1 MKGEPVNILLVDDQ
15 PAKLLTYKA
24 ILSELGQNLI
34 TANSAREALEVLL
47 RTEVAVVL
55 VDVYMPETDGFELAA
70 MIREHPRYQETA
82 IIFISAVL
90 LTDGDRM
97 RGYAMGGVDYVSVPV
112 IPEVL
117 RAKVKIFVELYQKTH
132 ELERLNREL
141 EQRVAER
148 TKELAASTRKLQ
160 QSEQLRSIALAAGQ
174 MGSWEWDA
182 SSDTLFWDHGQHQI
196 FGVDPDDFTPTIE
209 FVGPLIHPDDLESL
223 METCRSPTPQ
233 VPAFQT
239 EFRVCRPNGEIRW
252 CVGAAAA
259 SFDEEGKMVRLSGVT
274 EDITERR
281 LSEERQMLLA
291 REVDHRA
298 RNVVA
303 VMQSILRITR
313 ADTMQEYIAA
323 VDGRIG
329 ALSNAHRLLADSR
342 WEGADLHRL
351 AEEEFAPY
359 QGSDTNRVSI
369 EGPAILLSPAMAQTL
384 ALTLHELVTNAAK
397 HGALSVSAGSV
408 SLSWRVMP
416 DTIDF
421 DWIEAGGPE
430 VKPPSRRGYGTRV
443 FKAGIEQQLK
453 GTLDFRWLASG
464 LQCKLSIPRS
474 ADMAPKIDGTGER
487 APAMNGTNVMN
498 GANGSTKP
506 ILLVEDEPTVS
517 MMLADMLLEFGHT
530 VDGPYSR
537 YSDAMGAARANDLH
551 AGVLDVNVGGE
562 KVYPLAAILAKRNI
576 PFVFVTGYS
585 PDSIDPRFTH
595 IPVLQKPIERQ
606 ALLAVLAGSQPKHTS

>member
-1 MKGEPVNILLVDDQ
+1 MTDERVNILLVDDQ
-15 PAKLLTYKA
+15 PAKLLTYKT

-34 TANSAREALEVLL
+34 TAESAREALEILL
-47 RTEVAVVL
+47 RKEVAVVL

-70 MIREHPRYQETA
+70 MIREHPRFRETA

-90 LTDGDRM
+90 LTDADRT

-117 RAKVKIFVELYQKTH
+117 RAKVKIFVDLYQKTH
-132 ELERLNREL
+132 ALERLNREL
-141 EQRVAER
+141 EERVSER
-148 TKELAASTRKLQ
+148 TAELAAST
-160 QSEQLRSIALAAGQ
+160 
-174 MGSWEWDA
+174 
-182 SSDTLFWDHGQHQI
+182 
-196 FGVDPDDFTPTIE
+196 
-209 FVGPLIHPDDLESL
+209 
-223 METCRSPTPQ
+223 
-233 VPAFQT
+233 
-239 EFRVCRPNGEIRW
+239 
-252 CVGAAAA
+252 
-259 SFDEEGKMVRLSGVT
+259 
-274 EDITERR
+274 
-281 LSEERQMLLA
+281 ERQMLLA

-313 ADTMQEYIAA
+313 AETMEHYIAA

-351 AEEEFAPY
+351 AQEEFAPY
-359 QGSDTNRVSI
+359 QGGEASRVRI

-397 HGALSVSAGSV
+397 HGALSVPSGTV
-408 SLSWRVMP
+408 SLTWRVLC

-430 VKPPSRRGYGTRV
+430 VKPPARRGYGTRV

-453 GTLDFRWLASG
+453 GTLDFRWRREG
-464 LQCKLSIPRS
+464 LQCTLSIPRS
-474 ADMAPKIDGTGER
+474 ADMAPKSGDAG
-487 APAMNGTNVMN
+487 APSAI
-498 GANGSTKP
+498 GANGSMKP

-517 MMLADMLLEFGHT
+517 MMLSDMLLEFGHT

-537 YSDAMGAARANDLH
+537 YSDAMGAARMNDLH

-562 KVYPLAAILAKRNI
+562 KIYPLAAILARRKI

-606 ALLAVLAGSQPKHTS
+606 ALRAVLRDSSKAQPS

>member
-1 MKGEPVNILLVDDQ
+1 MRHERVNILLVDDQ

-24 ILSELGQNLI
+24 ILGELGQNLI

-70 MIREHPRYQETA
+70 MIREHPRFQETA

-141 EQRVAER
+141 EHRVAER
-148 TKELAASTRKLQ
+148 TAELGASTRQLQ
-160 QSEQLRSIALAAGQ
+160 QSEKLRSVALAAGQ

-182 SSDTLFWDHGQHQI
+182 TSDALFWDRGQHLI
-196 FGVDPDDFTPTIE
+196 FGVDPEEFKPTIE
-209 FVGPLIHPDDLESL
+209 FVGALIHPDDLEPL

-233 VPAFQT
+233 APAFQT
-239 EFRVCRPNGEIRW
+239 EFRVRRPNGEIRW

-274 EDITERR
+274 EDITDRK

-313 ADTMQEYIAA
+313 AETMEDYIAA

-359 QGSDTNRVSI
+359 HAGDAARVSI
-369 EGPAILLSPAMAQTL
+369 KGPAILLSPAMAQTL

-408 SLSWRVMP
+408 SLKWRVMP

-474 ADMAPKIDGTGER
+474 PDMAPKPECGNGH
-487 APAMNGTNVMN
+487 APSVN
-498 GANGSTKP
+498 GANGSMKP

-517 MMLADMLLEFGHT
+517 MMLSDMLLEFGHT

-537 YSDAMGAARANDLH
+537 YSDAMGAARSNELH

-562 KVYPLAAILAKRNI
+562 KVYPLADILSKRKI

-606 ALLAVLAGSQPKHTS
+606 ALRAVLTASPPKPRTQ